1 MSIVNHKE
9 VEVLTIA
16 QKVREFFNREIT
28 RCFDAVLF
36 DQGMTPLMYACADG
50 NEALV
55 KTLIEHHALL
65 DTQVQFMDCYTTN
78 NSLS

>member
-28 RCFDAVLF
+28 RCFDAF
-36 DQGMTPLMYACADG
+36 
-50 NEALV
+50 
-55 KTLIEHHALL
+55 
-65 DTQVQFMDCYTTN
+65 
-78 NSLS
+78 SLTRE